1 MPSIRTEPRQVS
13 WVVPSRDEAVGYV
26 RHRTVAE
33 IRAWGIELADP
44 LEVELVV
51 TELVTNA
58 VSHAGGQ
65 VVGIGVRVAKAG
77 AVVIRVSDSHLGF
90 FGGRVSREPG
100 EHGRGLVMVRQ
111 LARSWWWEPLP
122 EGKVVCALV
131 DLGGGGWGCDED
143 E

>member
-1 MPSIRTEPRQVS
+1 MPSIRTESRQVA
-13 WVVPSRDEAVGYV
+13 WVVPSRDEVVGYV

-65 VVGIGVRVAKAG
+65 VVGIELQVAEAG
-77 AVVIRVSDSHLGF
+77 AVVIRVSDSHPGF
-90 FGGRVSREPG
+90 FGRRVRREPG
-100 EHGRGLVMVRQ
+100 EHGRGLVMLRQ
-111 LARSWWWEPLP
+111 LARCWWWEPLS

-131 DLGGGGWGCDED
+131 EVFGC
-143 E
+143 

>member
-1 MPSIRTEPRQVS
+1 MPSIRTESRQVS
-13 WVVPSRDEAVGYV
+13 WVVPSRDEVVGYV

-65 VVGIGVRVAKAG
+65 VVGIELQVAEAG
-77 AVVIRVSDSHLGF
+77 AVVIRVSDSHPGF
-90 FGGRVSREPG
+90 FGRRVWREPG
-100 EHGRGLVMVRQ
+100 EHGRGLVMLRQ
-111 LARSWWWEPLP
+111 LARCWWWEPLS

-131 DLGGGGWGCDED
+131 DVFGC
-143 E
+143 

>member
-1 MPSIRTEPRQVS
+1 MLLVETDPRQVS
-13 WVVPSRDEAVGYV
+13 WLVPSREEAVGYV
-26 RHRTVAE
+26 RQRTVAE

-65 VVGIGVRVAKAG
+65 VVGVELQVAEVG
-77 AVVIRVSDSHLGF
+77 AVVIRVSDSHPGF
-90 FGGRVSREPG
+90 FGRRVWREPG
-100 EHGRGLVMVRQ
+100 EHGRGLVMLRQ
-111 LARSWWWEPLP
+111 LVRCWWWEPLA

-131 DLGGGGWGCDED
+131 EVSGC
-143 E
+143 

>member
-1 MPSIRTEPRQVS
+1 MPSIRTESRQVS

-33 IRAWGIELADP
+33 IRGWGIELADP

-65 VVGIGVRVAKAG
+65 VVGVGIQVAEAG
-77 AVVIRVSDSHLGF
+77 AVVIRVSDSHPGF
-90 FGGRVSREPG
+90 FGRRVWREPG
-100 EHGRGLVMVRQ
+100 EHGRGLVMLRQ
-111 LARSWWWEPLP
+111 LARCWWWEPLP

-131 DLGGGGWGCDED
+131 EVSGC
-143 E
+143 

>member
-1 MPSIRTEPRQVS
+1 MPSIRTESRQVS

-65 VVGIGVRVAKAG
+65 VVGVGIQVAEAG
-77 AVVIRVSDSHLGF
+77 AVVIRVSDSHPGF
-90 FGGRVSREPG
+90 FGRRVRRVRREPG
-100 EHGRGLVMVRQ
+100 EHGRGLVMLRQ
-111 LARSWWWEPLP
+111 LARCWWWEPLS

-131 DLGGGGWGCDED
+131 EVSGC
-143 E
+143 